1 MKDQNEILE
10 ENALYGVEGDF
21 EIKVFK
27 IQTVFDTVSCMILND
42 LDDASNIEKIL
53 QKFSE
58 SIKISRPTKS
68 QQPRTWVSTKEIN
81 GK

>member
-1 MKDQNEILE
+1 M
-10 ENALYGVEGDF
+10 
-21 EIKVFK
+21 
-27 IQTVFDTVSCMILND
+27 MLND
-42 LDDASNIEKIL
+42 LNDTSNIEKIL
-53 QKFSE
+53 QKFLE